1 MRSTYNIL
9 RHYGEII
16 ADKNHETI
24 EGNFIRFTTYK
35 YNNKY
40 YAVTMVNGTIFM
52 IAEKENIREL
62 I

>member
-40 YAVTMVNGTIFM
+40 YVVTMVNGTIFM